1 MIQSLDSNSIHSNRS
16 IRRSQKGASLRCLTG
31 ANFQNKA
38 TTKNSGV
45 EDIYLSTISRN
56 SLRVNTGD
64 IKNRSNHLSIL
75 MTILQDPIQC
85 GYLLQFC
92 TLEYNSENLCFIMMV
107 SRFRDAICQDV
118 DAWPKRWTEVDKD
131 ISGKDENEIAQNT
144 TWPSAKLNKANIS
157 KLIRAIWKEFLSDD
171 AANQIFMP
179 AHVAVNT
186 KRRMLLLD
194 LYGPDVFAEALLDPL
209 ETINQDILPR
219 FLFSNL
225 KIDMNRRIKLSK
237 VKLTESDIQVE
248 PPSDTLLQKP
258 QTYFRKKRLFSLNE
272 CINNLTLYNEFLNYL
287 QSNTGAKCLL
297 CVRLIHIFE
306 DLCMEWEEYLEPPV
320 EATDCA
326 WEIFRYFV
334 VDEAAGAITL
344 LSRQKKE
351 IMISLAKVHI
361 RMFDELLK
369 TTMSE
374 LIAHFKAYKETD
386 SYQDLWQI
394 MAKKKKPDFLG
405 SFLDHN
411 NNMN

>member
-157 KLIRAIWKEFLSDD
+157 KLVQSIWKEFLSDD

-258 QTYFRKKRLFSLNE
+258 QSYFRKKRLFSLNE
-272 CINNLTLYNEFLNYL
+272 CINNRFLYNEFLNYL
-287 QSNTGAKCLL
+287 QSKSCSKYLL
-297 CVRLIHIFE
+297 CVRMIHIFE
-306 DLCMEWEEYLEPPV
+306 DRCIV
-320 EATDCA
+320 ESPESSLKANDCA
-326 WEIFRYFV
+326 WNIFRYFI
-334 VDEAAGAITL
+334 ANGAPYEISL
-344 LSRQKKE
+344 HSRHKKE
-351 IMISLAKVHI
+351 IMISLAKLHI
-361 RMFDELLK
+361 HIFDSLEK
-369 TTMSE
+369 VVMSE
-374 LIAHFKAYKETD
+374 LTTVFDRYKLTD
-386 SYQDLWQI
+386 SYCDLWKL
-394 MAKKKKPDFLG
+394 MANEKQRNFDFLV
-405 SFLDHN
+405 SFF
-411 NNMN
+411 